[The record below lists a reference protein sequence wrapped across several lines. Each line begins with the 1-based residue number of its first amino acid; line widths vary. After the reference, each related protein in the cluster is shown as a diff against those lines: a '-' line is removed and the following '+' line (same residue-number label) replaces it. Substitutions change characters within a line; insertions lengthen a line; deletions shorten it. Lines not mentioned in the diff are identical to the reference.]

1 MNDQDYFDYFLE
13 MGAMKPEDEKLKRKQ
28 AMVDYLRQSSL
39 QAPQAQQ
46 AGRVVVAP
54 SWTQVLGQVGQAY
67 AARRGQKEAE
77 QMSGDLTAQRR
88 ARLEALRARRAG
100 TPPIV
105 AAPMGGKGVYEEED
119 DPLAPKY

>member
-1 MNDQDYFDYFLE
+1 MNDQSLFDYLIE
-13 MGAMKPEDEKLKRKQ
+13 MGAMRPEEEQLKRKQ

-67 AARRGQKEAE
+67 AANRGQKEAD
-77 QMSGDLTAQRR
+77 QMYNDMNAQRKT
-88 ARLEALRARRAG
+88 RLEGLRAKRTG
-100 TPPIV
+100 TT
-105 AAPMGGKGVYEEED
+105 PMPQGGKSMYDEED
-119 DPLAPKY
+119 PLGLGLRF